1 HKPQQGTG
9 FKVFRKHTGY
19 RKAGDIM
26 KGAAD
31 IGILSFCLVYVLL
44 LIVLILMKR
53 ARIGKTRILLIAGL
67 RMTVQLV
74 LVGFVLTFIFQNP
87 NPLFTVVFL
96 AAMIIFSIHRVLSKQ
111 KKLNRQFKII
121 VGASLAFSGLAVTA
135 YFVCVITGQ
144 NFFNPQYT
152 IPLAGMIMG
161 NAMTGVN
168 LGLSNFMENLKLQ
181 KQKMDTLLNLG
192 VHPRDIL
199 RPIAGSALETA
210 LIPTINSMLGMGII
224 FLPGMMTGQILSG
237 TLPTTAILYQI
248 AIMIA
253 ICASVCLSVFFALHL
268 GYKTL
273 FNSKSQFTNL

>member
-1 HKPQQGTG
+1 
-9 FKVFRKHTGY
+9 
-19 RKAGDIM
+19 M

-31 IGILSFCLVYVLL
+31 IGILPFCLVYLL
-44 LIVLILMKR
+44 LLVVIILMQR
-53 ARIGKTRILLIAGL
+53 SRVGKTKLLLLASL
-67 RMTVQLV
+67 RMTVQLI
-74 LVGFVLTFIFQNP
+74 LVGFALTFIFQNP
-87 NPLFTVVFL
+87 HPLFTVAFL

-111 KKLNRQFKII
+111 KLLNKRFKVL
-121 VGASLAFSGLAVTA
+121 VGLSLTLSGLAVVA
-135 YFVCVITGQ
+135 YFVCVIIAQ
-144 NFFNPQYT
+144 NLFDPQYT

-168 LGLSNFMENLKLQ
+168 LALANFTGNLQSQ
-181 KQKMDTLLNLG
+181 KQKMVTLLNLG

-199 RPIAGSALETA
+199 KPMVAGAFENA

-237 TLPTTAILYQI
+237 TVPTTAILYQI

-253 ICASVCLSVFFALHL
+253 ICASVSLSVFCSLTL

-273 FNSKSQFTNL
+273 YNARNQFTEL